1 MSLIGTAIGALVAL
15 LPPALLKPKEE
26 KDVKLERLER
36 RVETLEIDCE
46 SLERELAAERRL
58 TEHWRGEA
66 IRIAHEAREER
77 EARRGSQAQQQQQA
91 QAFQAQAFQ
100 TIAQQHPQA
109 LALAQQFDAFCN
121 CVPSRGQVFDAMVQ
135 QLNQFGR

>member
-1 MSLIGTAIGALVAL
+1 MSLTGTAIGALVAL

-66 IRIAHEAREER
+66 IRIAREAREER
-77 EARRGSQAQQQQQA
+77 EMRRGSQAQQQQSLQQA
-91 QAFQAQAFQ
+91 Q
-100 TIAQQHPQA
+100 
-109 LALAQQFDAFCN
+109 ALAQQFDAFCN